1 MNSIYILNKKLYDTV
16 YPTARICKSRNQ
28 VIEVR
33 VDCLTITPNTLLSEF
48 LLSLS
53 SELLCP
59 GYICSRAIGRLWG
72 LFLPGDK
79 AVVPLNWQLNFIP
92 GHYEIFSILNP

>member
-1 MNSIYILNKKLYDTV
+1 MNSIYTLNKKLYDTV
-16 YPTARICKSRNQ
+16 YPTARICESRNQ
-28 VIEVR
+28 VIKVR

-59 GYICSRAIGRLWG
+59 GYICSQAMGRLWG
-72 LFLPGDK
+72 LFLPGNK
-79 AVVPLNWQLNFIP
+79 AVVPLNWKLNFIP